1 MALASSAA
9 QVLVSGRATQ
19 SWLKRQHVSHI
30 RTVQPK
36 ELCRVVLI
44 DAVRVSVYTVRPAQ
58 QPATAKVPHG
68 FHQGRRFQRSIEQ
81 PRGGV
86 TVAECLQPPDLPAS
100 K

>member
-1 MALASSAA
+1 M
-9 QVLVSGRATQ
+9 LVSGRATQ

-58 QPATAKVPHG
+58 QPATAKVPDAGSNAVLSNHV
-68 FHQGRRFQRSIEQ
+68 E
-81 PRGGV
+81 V
-86 TVAECLQPPDLPAS
+86 LL
-100 K
+100 